1 MVKENKD
8 KEICKVNL
16 GKQIMLE
23 KKNLVSQLKF
33 QRNVSLIR
41 SCQKQVVNNDK
52 EKMGHTIN
60 NICK

>member
-33 QRNVSLIR
+33 QRNVSLTR
-41 SCQKQVVNNDK
+41 SCQKQVVNNDREREDGPHNK
-52 EKMGHTIN
+52 
-60 NICK
+60 

>member
-23 KKNLVSQLKF
+23 KKNLASQLKF
-33 QRNVSLIR
+33 QRNVSLTR
-41 SCQKQVVNNDK
+41 SCQKQVVNNDREREDGPHNK
-52 EKMGHTIN
+52 
-60 NICK
+60 

>member
-8 KEICKVNL
+8 KERCKVNP

-33 QRNVSLIR
+33 QRNVSLTL
-41 SCQKQVVNNDK
+41 SCQKQVVNNDSEREALPHNK
-52 EKMGHTIN
+52 
-60 NICK
+60 